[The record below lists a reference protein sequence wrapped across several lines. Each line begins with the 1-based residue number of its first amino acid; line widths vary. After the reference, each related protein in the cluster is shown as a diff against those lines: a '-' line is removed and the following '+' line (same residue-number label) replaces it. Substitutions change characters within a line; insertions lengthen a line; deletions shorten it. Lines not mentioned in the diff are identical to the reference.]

1 MKNQKYGKRVGMV
14 CLMTIFFMITW
25 ATSLGHISLCQA
37 ASASNPIGGKT
48 VEMMVPF
55 GPGGSFDV
63 TCRLV
68 APFLEKALKKIT
80 GVDQTVIVV
89 NKPGAGGKT
98 ALVEVHKKDANAPV
112 FVLMSASAIPQQ
124 VGMQTIYDVAKFT
137 YLGRASVDFRAIYIR
152 KDLPI
157 NTFKDL
163 VDRSQKKPL
172 IIGTSGFGAS
182 EHQNTLMM
190 ADILRKEAN
199 IDLRFDY
206 VHFKGVGEIQAA
218 LMRKD
223 VEGSI
228 NSIPDTLMVVRNDY
242 GKVIVQIAPN
252 RVKEFL
258 PNVPTLIESGVSGGI
273 STKIQNVLMQKR
285 SFVGSPEMNPALA
298 DVLRNAIKEA
308 LYDPELLAK
317 AKKTDISVDY
327 ADSPTDLQ
335 NSKDTLKAMGEFKD
349 LLSQMYK

>member
-1 MKNQKYGKRVGMV
+1 MKNQRYGKRIGMI
-14 CLMTIFFMITW
+14 CLMAILFVMTG
-25 ATSLGHISLCQA
+25 ATSFGLISLGQA
-37 ASASNPIGGKT
+37 APVSNPIGGKT

-63 TCRLV
+63 TCRLA

-89 NKPGAGGKT
+89 NKPGAAGRT
-98 ALVEVHKKDANAPV
+98 ALVEVYKKDANAPV
-112 FVLMSASAIPQQ
+112 FVLMSASALPQQ

-157 NTFKDL
+157 NTFKEL
-163 VDRSQKKPL
+163 VDRSQKKPFL
-172 IIGTSGFGAS
+172 IGTSGFGAS

-190 ADILRKEAN
+190 ANILRKEAN

-218 LMRKD
+218 MMRKD

-228 NSIPDTLMVVRNDY
+228 NSLPDTLMVVRNDY
-242 GKVIVQIAPN
+242 GKVIVQMAPN
-252 RVKEFL
+252 RVKELL
-258 PNVPTLIESGVSGGI
+258 PDVPTLIESGVSGGI
-273 STKIQNVLMQKR
+273 SAKVQNVLMQKR
-285 SFVGSPEMNPALA
+285 SYVASPEMNPALA
-298 DVLRNAIKEA
+298 DVLRKAIKEA

-317 AKKTDISVDY
+317 AKKTDISIDY
-327 ADSPTDLQ
+327 ADPATDLQ
-335 NSKDTLKAMGEFKD
+335 NSKDTLKAMDEFKD
-349 LLSQMYK
+349 LLAQMYK